1 MVMGWFIHTMEN
13 LFLNL
18 ILFSISISFGY
29 RIEKK
34 NHFKYPL
41 RLVQLNRSVMMWVNK
56 NLKQKRQENIAVSLS
71 LSLVTHNT
79 DRKRRKSG
87 HGEESKEQ
95 RGRHWPFLEED
106 QPSREQEKAA
116 K

>member
-1 MVMGWFIHTMEN
+1 MEN

-71 LSLVTHNT
+71 LSLSLHTTQIAN
-79 DRKRRKSG
+79 DAKAAMEKSRKSSG
-87 HGEESKEQ
+87 GDTDLS
-95 RGRHWPFLEED
+95 
-106 QPSREQEKAA
+106 
-116 K
+116 